1 MVAASSAR
9 PVAHGIGRGNAHDP
23 SSWTSGIM
31 MRVFPVFAAAIVADL
46 MHVHSFH
53 RAVGGCG
60 GGRRLSGGNDML
72 VMVLVAGWRCLRP
85 LGRSLM

>member
-1 MVAASSAR
+1 MVSASSAR
-9 PVAHGIGRGNAHDP
+9 PVAHDIGRGNAHDP

-53 RAVGGCG
+53 RAVGG
-60 GGRRLSGGNDML
+60 RRLSGGNDML